1 MLVAYIQLKW
11 LRQDIKEPIQLD
23 YMSENQVILPSD
35 SHVKCLHK
43 EPRCISAF
51 MSIVHLHGGYYGNR
65 YPWRH
70 KSL

>member
-35 SHVKCLHK
+35 SPVKCLHK
-43 EPRCISAF
+43 EPRCIDQCVYEHCA
-51 MSIVHLHGGYYGNR
+51 LTCT
-65 YPWRH
+65 
-70 KSL
+70 